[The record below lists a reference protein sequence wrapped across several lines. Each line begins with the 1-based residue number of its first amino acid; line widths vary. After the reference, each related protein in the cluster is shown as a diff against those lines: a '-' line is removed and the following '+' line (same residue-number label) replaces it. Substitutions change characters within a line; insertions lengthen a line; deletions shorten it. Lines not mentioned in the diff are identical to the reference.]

1 MKWAFNKGKELLRF
15 VYDIWLNRG
24 VIWSLAK
31 NDFKVGYAGSLFGA
45 VWAFIQPVMTI
56 LVFWFVFQVGFRSA
70 PVSDVPFLLWFSSGL
85 IPWFFFSTALSNG
98 TNCLM
103 EYSYLVKKI
112 VFRVAVLPIIK
123 ILSAFFVHIF
133 FIAFLVFLYA
143 CYGQPIPW
151 TAVIQLPYYS
161 LCMFFL
167 VLGFSYV
174 TSAVVVFLKDI
185 GQVISIVLQFGMWM
199 TPIMWN
205 YQAMVPQ
212 KWWWLIKLNPMC
224 YIVDGYR
231 DSLISGILFYQ
242 KINSTLYF
250 WVMAMGIFAVG
261 AFTFRRLRPHF
272 ADVL

>member
-24 VIWSLAK
+24 VIWALAK

-70 PVSDVPFLLWFSSGL
+70 PVAEVPFLLWFSSGL

-123 ILSAFFVHIF
+123 ILSAFFVHLF
-133 FIAFLVFLYA
+133 FIAFLVFLYI

-151 TAVIQLPYYS
+151 TAIIQLPYYA

-167 VLGFSYV
+167 VLGFSYI

-185 GQVISIVLQFGMWM
+185 GQIISIVLQFGMWM

-205 YQAMVPQ
+205 YQEMVPQ

-242 KINSTLYF
+242 KINSSLYF
-250 WVMAMGIFAVG
+250 WAMALFIFAVG